1 MKAKL
6 FIGDLIRK
14 VGMGV
19 VLVLM
24 IVAFAILK
32 PDTFLSASNA
42 KNIFSQITTNTIL
55 AVGMTFVILIGGID
69 LSVGAVMVLSA
80 IAAASTVKSES
91 LSLWLAVTLSVLA
104 GMGVGA
110 LSGLLNGWVSENW
123 KLPSFIVTM
132 GMLNVA
138 RGTAK
143 LVTDARTIYGLP
155 QEVRDFGL
163 GTVVGDVVPLIFVVA
178 LAMVIIGQFV
188 LRWTVFGRM
197 LLAVGNNEETVR
209 LSGKNTKLIKTLAFT
224 ICGWCA
230 GVAGVIFM
238 ARVGSVMPIAGE
250 GAELDAIAAVI
261 IGGTSLFG
269 GKGSFVDTFI
279 GACIIGIL
287 NNGLVLLGL
296 RDFHR
301 QVVTGIVIVLAVIL
315 DTYRARVAA
324 GTTE

>member
-1 MKAKL
+1 MKIKKTL
-6 FIGDLIRK
+6 IGSFVQR

-32 PDTFLSASNA
+32 PGTFLSSSNA

-69 LSVGAVMVLSA
+69 LSVGSVMILSA
-80 IAAASTVKSES
+80 IAAASIVKSEHMA
-91 LSLWLAVTLSVLA
+91 LWLVITLSVLA
-104 GMGVGA
+104 GMGVGTVC
-110 LSGLLNGWVSENW
+110 GFLNGWVSENW
-123 KLPSFIVTM
+123 RLPSFIVTM

-163 GTVVGDVVPLIFVVA
+163 GTVVGNVIPSIFVVA
-178 LAMVIIGQFV
+178 IAMVIMGQFV
-188 LRWTVFGRM
+188 LRRTVFGRM
-197 LLAVGNNEETVR
+197 LLAIGNNEETVR

-224 ICGWCA
+224 ICGWCV

-301 QVVTGIVIVLAVIL
+301 QVVTGVVIVLAVVL
-315 DTYRARVAA
+315 DTYRVRVAA
-324 GTTE
+324 GTD

>member
-163 GTVVGDVVPLIFVVA
+163 GTVVGDVIPLIFVVA